1 MSVSTPPSTRTHWY
15 PKVTPVTPSLSL
27 MAEVLAVRVCV
38 TRSAAGP
45 EMVGLP
51 VAAVLAAGTTLS
63 EARLVCSSAL
73 GVVAASVNDTFTLS
87 VLPASASMGVYVA
100 LVAVEMF
107 ASVPPLATRIHW

>member
-1 MSVSTPPSTRTHWY
+1 M
-15 PKVTPVTPSLSL
+15 TPVTPSVSR

-38 TRSAAGP
+38 TRSGTGP

-73 GVVAASVNDTFTLS
+73 VPLSVNDTFTLS
-87 VLPASASMGVYVA
+87 VLPASAWTGV
-100 LVAVEMF
+100 
-107 ASVPPLATRIHW
+107 